1 MSENYLDDLFDQ
13 LVTVEPHPAW
23 NDVLARARRSRR
35 RYGALVAAVA
45 VFVLVPAAWAVNGA
59 FTAPPPPQVQAAA
72 AAWNRLLPQML
83 QAAARDGYTP
93 TDAVPV
99 DLSKLHG
106 LEQVQTPD
114 GHLDVWG
121 GPSSDG
127 GHLCWLMAFETD
139 RHPEAGTA
147 QTEDARSPGGWPTT
161 TTSKSRA
168 DIPTSIWPTDT
179 RTMPTPRLLWSGL
192 KLARTCTRRR
202 CQWST
207 VSISSPLL
215 ATRQPQTHGTT
226 SSSRRLSPTTRAATR
241 SRHGRTP
248 ARRRLGLPAPDDT
261 PMIRLRGAISV
272 LESRP
277 PLHWRRPPP
286 ETPVVP

>member
-139 RHPEAGTA
+139 LAPGSRNGPDGGCT
-147 QTEDARSPGGWPTT
+147 QPGGLANNYNLEVESGHPDVYLAYGYTDNANATT
-161 TTSKSRA
+161 ALVRLKVGEDMHSTT
-168 DIPTSIWPTDT
+168 
-179 RTMPTPRLLWSGL
+179 
-192 KLARTCTRRR
+192 
-202 CQWST
+202 
-207 VSISSPLL
+207 V
-215 ATRQPQTHGTT
+215 
-226 SSSRRLSPTTRAATR
+226 
-241 SRHGRTP
+241 
-248 ARRRLGLPAPDDT
+248 
-261 PMIRLRGAISV
+261 
-272 LESRP
+272 
-277 PLHWRRPPP
+277 
-286 ETPVVP
+286 PVVDGLYLVASPRDPATTNTWDNVFIEKVVTYDASGNEIETWQNPCATPPGTPCSG